1 MSQETYRCVF
11 WTRKAA
17 GGVAKEK
24 SPMTHSNTSAAV
36 RTSDRSE
43 SLTAALVALLFGG
56 ALLFV
61 TGFASPATIH
71 NAAHDT
77 RHTLSYPCH

>member
-1 MSQETYRCVF
+1 
-11 WTRKAA
+11 
-17 GGVAKEK
+17 
-24 SPMTHSNTSAAV
+24 MTQSDVSTAV
-36 RTSDRSE
+36 RASDRSE
-43 SLTAALVALLFGG
+43 TLMAAFLALLFGG